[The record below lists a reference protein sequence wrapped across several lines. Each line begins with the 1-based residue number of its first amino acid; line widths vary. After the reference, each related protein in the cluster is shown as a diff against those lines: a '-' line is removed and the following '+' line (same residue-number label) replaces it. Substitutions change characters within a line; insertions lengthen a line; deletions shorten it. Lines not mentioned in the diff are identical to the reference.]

1 MGNNN
6 NNVCPDSCC
15 TGDEILCIGIPCP
28 IDIVLLGIELQVE
41 LPCVRVSSPGDLT
54 EDQVQQ
60 LLGVLQGI
68 LGALGNLGTVE
79 DVVNGED

>member
-1 MGNNN
+1 MGNNMN
-6 NNVCPDSCC
+6 TCPDSCC

-41 LPCVRVSSPGDLT
+41 LPCVRISSPEDLT

-60 LLGVLQGI
+60 LVGVLQGI
-68 LGALGNLGTVE
+68 LSAIANLGA
-79 DVVNGED
+79 GESEE